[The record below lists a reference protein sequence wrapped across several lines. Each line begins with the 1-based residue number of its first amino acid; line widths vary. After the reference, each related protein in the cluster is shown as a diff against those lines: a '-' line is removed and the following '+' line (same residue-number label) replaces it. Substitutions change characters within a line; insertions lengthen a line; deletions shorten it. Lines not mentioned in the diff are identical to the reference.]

1 MRRGCEW
8 DDVLRRML
16 CPLIFLGVLVFSLL
30 CVPPLSF
37 SDIYRFKDERGVWH
51 FSNIKSDPRFRV
63 FMRTPGYNK
72 SAKQYIH
79 DYEAVI
85 KKASKKFRVEPSLI
99 KAVIKAESDFDGTAV
114 SDKGAQGLM
123 QLMPETANEMDV
135 GNPFNPEE
143 NILGGTRY
151 LSLMLERFKNNLH
164 LALAAYNAGPENV
177 EEYRGIPPFVE
188 TKNFIERV
196 LRYYSQFGSGGM

>member
-1 MRRGCEW
+1 MKRGCEW
-8 DDVLRRML
+8 NDVLRRML
-16 CPLIFLGVLVFSLL
+16 CPSIFLGALVLSLL
-30 CVPPLSF
+30 CLPSMSF

-79 DYEAVI
+79 DYEEVI
-85 KKASKKFRVEPSLI
+85 KKASKKYRVERSLI
-99 KAVIKAESDFDGTAV
+99 KAVIKAESDFDGAAV

-135 GNPFNPEE
+135 GNSFNPEE

-151 LSLMLERFKNNLH
+151 LSLMLQRFKNNLH

-196 LRYYSQFGSGGM
+196 LRYYSRFGSGGR